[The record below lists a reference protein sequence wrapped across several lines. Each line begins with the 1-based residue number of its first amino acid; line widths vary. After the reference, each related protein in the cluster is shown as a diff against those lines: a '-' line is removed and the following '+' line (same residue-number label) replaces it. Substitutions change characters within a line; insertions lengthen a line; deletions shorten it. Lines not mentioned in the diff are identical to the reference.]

1 MVRFLHTADWQ
12 LGMTR
17 HYLSSEAEGRFRQAR
32 IDVVARM
39 AELTEEHD
47 CDFALVAGD
56 VFETNQVD
64 RATVARTIDALQRF
78 PVPVLLLPGNHD
90 PLDAGSVFTSSVFAE
105 RCPDHVRVLDGSEPV
120 VVADGVEVVGAP
132 WTSKD
137 PLQDLAGAALAQLDP
152 ATDRVRVLA
161 AHGAVDSL
169 APHAEDPALI
179 RLHEVEAALDDD
191 RAHFVALGDHHSAAE
206 VGSSGRVW
214 YAGTPE
220 PTDYREQRPGQA
232 LVVDV
237 DAAHCDVTPVAVG
250 EWRFVAL
257 ERHVD
262 GEADIAALSA
272 ELDALPGKACTVV
285 KIALTGTVTL
295 NEAERLDEV
304 LADAE
309 SRLAALE
316 RPARHQ
322 DVCVRP
328 ADDDFSDIPLTGYA
342 AATRDRLQQ
351 LADAGGEE
359 GDAAVD
365 ALALLLRLSSGV
377 GTGAGTGGSR

>member
-17 HYLSSEAEGRFRQAR
+17 HYLSGEAEGRFRQAR

-39 AELTEEHD
+39 AELAEERG
-47 CDFALVAGD
+47 CDFVLVAGD

-64 RATVARTIDALQRF
+64 RATVARALDALQRF
-78 PVPVLLLPGNHD
+78 SVPVLLLPGNHD

-120 VVADGVEVVGAP
+120 VVADDTEVVGAP

-137 PLQDLAGAALAQLDP
+137 PLQDLAGTALAQLDP
-152 ATDRVRVLA
+152 TTSRVRVLA

-169 APHAEDPALI
+169 APHADDPALI
-179 RLHEVEAALDDD
+179 RLRGLEEALGDG
-191 RAHFVALGDHHSAAE
+191 RVHFVALGDHHSAAE

-250 EWRFVAL
+250 AWRFVAL

-262 GEADIAALSA
+262 GDADIAALSA
-272 ELDALPGKACTVV
+272 ELDALPGKACTVA

-295 NEAERLDEV
+295 SEAERLDEV

-328 ADDDFSDIPLTGYA
+328 ADGDFSDIPLTGYA

-359 GDAAVD
+359 GDTAVD
-365 ALALLLRLSSGV
+365 ALALLLRLSSG
-377 GTGAGTGGSR
+377 AGTGGSR